1 MRPALLSAVTAALPG
16 MPVPPAGWR
25 QPALPGTG
33 DLRPVPVQAAS
44 RGIWKDTRPK
54 PLSS

>member
-1 MRPALLSAVTAALPG
+1 MRAALLSAVTAALPG
-16 MPVPPAGWR
+16 VPVPPAGWR